1 MRTYA
6 NPFLI
11 VCAVWSLV
19 LVDGLS
25 MVHGAEK
32 KSTVTVEEVFSFFH
46 KYCIVCH
53 DEKEAKG
60 GLVLEDLESLLDG
73 GNRGPVVIAGDSK
86 NSLLIQLLESTGK
99 SRMPPKVTVPA
110 GYIRST

>member
-25 MVHGAEK
+25 MVHGAEE

-46 KYCIVCH
+46 KYCTVCH

-60 GLVLEDLESLLDG
+60 GLVLEDLESS
-73 GNRGPVVIAGDSK
+73 PVLFRKRFFEKARNFRNIFCHHKIAF
-86 NSLLIQLLESTGK
+86 LYQ
-99 SRMPPKVTVPA
+99 
-110 GYIRST
+110 

>member
-19 LVDGLS
+19 LGDGLS
-25 MVHGAEK
+25 MVHGAEE

-46 KYCIVCH
+46 KYCTVCH

-60 GLVLEDLESLLDG
+60 GLVLEELESLLD
-73 GNRGPVVIAGDSK
+73 IH
-86 NSLLIQLLESTGK
+86 LQ
-99 SRMPPKVTVPA
+99 
-110 GYIRST
+110 YIRNRAMPKNRTFCDKSCPHKAMASLTTGF